1 MTVSF
6 AISVVDLLY
15 IIAFANMRKSSFS
28 SWTELTIPLGGVL
41 SVVAGRVVNV
51 EEFAGGVDVAMV
63 SVVGVVIA
71 GVPVDAL
78 DIAAAPAL
86 TAAFM
91 ATWYRAVWLA

>member
-1 MTVSF
+1 M
-6 AISVVDLLY
+6 
-15 IIAFANMRKSSFS
+15 IAFANIRKSSFS

-51 EEFAGGVDVAMV
+51 EEFAGGVDVAML

-78 DIAAAPAL
+78 EIAAAPAL

-91 ATWYRAVWLA
+91 AVLQRVLVSIVVKPVNKKD